1 MTRAALLPCPFCGE
15 RQTST
20 IASDVDC
27 YFVRCED
34 CLAEGPPEDTL
45 DEAMVAWNARA
56 EIATTPR
63 R

>member
-1 MTRAALLPCPFCGE
+1 MKRTALLPCPFCGE

-34 CLAEGPPEDTL
+34 CLAEGP
-45 DEAMVAWNARA
+45 
-56 EIATTPR
+56 
-63 R
+63 